1 MRFSLQLVVLA
12 TALGI
17 GATCSAPTC
26 SAQCSEPRPGAKS
39 VLEIYASPVQHKFTL
54 GSPVLVKV
62 SMTNIS
68 RHDVFVWLEKGGG
81 ENQYEVDVRDQN
93 KTSPANTEYGKGRNG
108 HVHLETLNFKDLIG
122 SGACMPLRRG
132 KTIVYELNVSRL
144 YSLNAPGKYYV
155 RVQRADPESAAIIKS
170 NTVRVTVT
178 P

>member
-1 MRFSLQLVVLA
+1 
-12 TALGI
+12 
-17 GATCSAPTC
+17 
-26 SAQCSEPRPGAKS
+26 
-39 VLEIYASPVQHKFTL
+39 
-54 GSPVLVKV
+54 
-62 SMTNIS
+62 MTNIS
-68 RHDVFVWLEKGGG
+68 RHDVSVWLEKGGG

-93 KTSPANTEYGKGRNG
+93 KTSPANTEYGKSRNG

-122 SGACMPLRRG
+122 SGACMPLKHG

-144 YSLNAPGKYYV
+144 YNLGVPGKYYV